1 MDNNLLVVAFIIYLI
16 GSIPF
21 AFIITKISGHGDIR
35 KIGSGNI
42 GTTNVLRTGNKFLAM
57 LVLIFDI
64 LKGYLPTFYIS
75 NYFFYSN
82 NSNELVVYMLG
93 SIAVLGHLFP
103 FWLKFKGGKGIATYI
118 GFIFAV
124 DYLIGLIYVL
134 MWILLAFFTKYSS
147 LASICPL
154 LLIPF
159 LMLFLGYQTS
169 IFLFFSL
176 ISIILI
182 LMHYSN
188 IKRLLNNNESK
199 IKF

>member
-1 MDNNLLVVAFIIYLI
+1 MQYNLLIIALIIYLI

-35 KIGSGNI
+35 NIGSGNI
-42 GTTNVLRTGNKFLAM
+42 GSTNVLRTGNKFLAM
-57 LVLIFDI
+57 IVLIFDI
-64 LKGYLPTFYIS
+64 LKGYLPTFYIL
-75 NYFFYSN
+75 NYLFYSN
-82 NSNELVVYMLG
+82 NGNELFTYMLG
-93 SIAVLGHLFP
+93 SIAILGHLFP

-118 GFIFAV
+118 GFIFAI
-124 DYLIGLIYVL
+124 DYFIGLIYVF
-134 MWILLAFFTKYSS
+134 MWLLLAFFTKYSS
-147 LASICPL
+147 LASICSL

-159 LMLFLGYQTS
+159 LTLFLGYQTS
-169 IFLFFSL
+169 IFLFFFI